1 MRVKVAM
8 VGKGVKEVDVG
19 SGATIKDCLEQADY
33 SAAGFT
39 ITLNGSE
46 ATTSSR
52 ISDNDR
58 VVLAAKNKGN

>member
-8 VGKGVKEVDVG
+8 VGKGVKEVDVSSG
-19 SGATIKDCLEQADY
+19 STVKDCLDQADY

-39 ITLNGSE
+39 ITVNGSE
-46 ATTSSR
+46 ATTSTR
-52 ISDNDR
+52 VSDNDR